1 MRTWVEAL
9 KSQDRE
15 TPEIWDTKTNLMKET
30 YLDQKMLKLEI
41 DYQLYKLLTPFRLKV
56 TRDKLIY
63 VIQEEILEKRTI
75 LW

>member
-1 MRTWVEAL
+1 
-9 KSQDRE
+9 
-15 TPEIWDTKTNLMKET
+15 MKET

-75 LW
+75 L